1 MRSGPRLDCAGH
13 MGREGASGTCINND
27 NPLIAQYFSTIP
39 EREILVNRV
48 AGQHGWAVRRRTGV
62 PMRGQLHP
70 VAGPWVAASKD
81 LLWLRECFCPD
92 MGKLL
97 LSLFLLLLPLT
108 AAADVSGKWSGS
120 MDIKAP
126 DATMQSTPVTAEFKQ
141 DGRTVTGTA
150 GREGDDQ
157 LTIENGLLDGGTLTF
172 DVEAPDGKYS
182 VSLKLVGDTKLEG
195 ETTFS
200 DPNGNKLTAKL
211 TFERAK

>member
-1 MRSGPRLDCAGH
+1 MRSGPRFDGAGH

-39 EREILVNRV
+39 ERAILVNRG
-48 AGQHGWAVRRRTGV
+48 AGWFGGPVRRRTRD
-62 PMRGQLHP
+62 PTREQLHP
-70 VAGPWVAASKD
+70 LAEPWVAASKD
-81 LLWLRECFCPD
+81 LFWPRECFCPD

-97 LSLFLLLLPLT
+97 LSLCLLLLPLT

-120 MDIKAP
+120 MDIKTP
-126 DATMQSTPVTAEFKQ
+126 DGTVQSTPVTAEFKQ
-141 DGRTVTGTA
+141 DGKTVTGTA

-182 VSLKLVGDTKLEG
+182 VSLKLVGDSKLQG

-200 DPNGNKLTAKL
+200 DPQGNKLTAKL
-211 TFERAK
+211 AFERAK